1 MSASPGRVN
10 GSSSLNENSEKD
22 SLTQNLKHISIEEYK
37 RLVDCTI
44 ELYKANQQIKKL
56 NIKIE
61 KMDSLIE
68 KLKKQNA
75 DKTEHSH
82 LTQVSFLIFIS

>member
-1 MSASPGRVN
+1 MSTSPQRLN
-10 GSSSLNENSEKD
+10 GSSNINGNSEKNAP
-22 SLTQNLKHISIEEYK
+22 TNNLKHISIEEYK
-37 RLVDCTI
+37 RLVDCSI

-61 KMDSLIE
+61 KMDGLIE
-68 KLKKQNA
+68 KLKRENA
-75 DKTEHSH
+75 EKTELPH